1 MIKFAIST
9 KLYTGN
15 DNGQYV
21 WRNENVLGYVFI
33 NTGNCILKLNNFEL
47 NPGGVLKTFENN
59 CQDTTRWQ
67 IIWDSINACTL
78 SNARLTTLIYEK
90 VL

>member
-15 DNGQYV
+15 DNGQFI
-21 WRNENVLGYVFI
+21 WRNDNVLGYIFI
-33 NTGNCILKLNNFEL
+33 NTGNCVLRLNNYKL
-47 NPGGVLKTFENN
+47 NPGGVYKTFETN
-59 CQDTTRWQ
+59 CQDTTKWQ
-67 IIWDSINACTL
+67 IIWESFNPCSITNAE
-78 SNARLTTLIYEK
+78 LTTLIYEK